1 LERKSKQLE
10 KLFREQS
17 SIMAKDDQDNGNREI
32 SFEDVARLIV
42 WAISRNEDNKSKL
55 IKELHGFNFET
66 GKIAKLLNM
75 PSKSVSSVLT
85 RKSSKKK

>member
-1 LERKSKQLE
+1 MERKSKQLE

-42 WAISRNEDNKSKL
+42 WAISRLKVRVGRSMPFQVL
-55 IKELHGFNFET
+55 QSPQRVSQ
-66 GKIAKLLNM
+66 ALLLM
-75 PSKSVSSVLT
+75 L
-85 RKSSKKK
+85 